1 MSTALTSVSVNNV
14 RCFSGEQRAQ
24 LSKITLL
31 VGDNSVG
38 KTSFLGCL
46 NALGRLAGL
55 DDLQDRVNW
64 FDQEPFSMG
73 SFDTL
78 ARAESSS
85 FRVAI
90 GLADG
95 PISGFAIQF
104 TEGTDVSPKEAV
116 LEVHLSDGPSETAP
130 TLTIVRENPESRS
143 ERWRFHGPAFRF
155 RLGHS
160 DVSHVQFTTWLSQAV
175 RYGQLPFA
183 GDMTQFRK
191 RVGDTSNED
200 LAAFGKFTNFFRRR
214 FRPPKIPLRITPIQ
228 AHGLEP
234 QRLYRFNPLSGVG
247 DHPDLDAM
255 ADLGHHLGVFNGIE
269 VRQSGREA
277 FEVLVDVSGAF
288 RNLQDVGYGVAGVLP
303 FLTGLAG
310 APPNSLFLL
319 QQPEVHLHP
328 SAQAKLVD
336 IMARSDHRFVIET
349 HSDHV
354 IDWFRILAREG
365 HLAPSDVAIIFFE
378 SLPGDPSA
386 TRLHQISLDRQAN
399 LHGQP
404 RSYREFFS
412 TETAKLLGFPL

>member
-1 MSTALTSVSVNNV
+1 MSTALTGVSVANV

-31 VGDNSVG
+31 VGENSVG

-73 SFDTL
+73 SFDTV
-78 ARAESSS
+78 ARSGCTS

-90 GLADG
+90 ELADA
-95 PISGFAIQF
+95 PIGEFAIQF
-104 TEGTDVSPKEAV
+104 AEGTNVSPKEVA
-116 LEVHLSDGPSETAP
+116 LELRLSDGPLETAP

-143 ERWRFHGPAFRF
+143 ERWRFDGPAFRF
-155 RLGHS
+155 RLGQS
-160 DVSHVQFTTWLSQAV
+160 DVSYVQFTTWLSQAV
-175 RYGQLPFA
+175 RYGLLPFA
-183 GDMTQFRK
+183 GERAQFRK
-191 RVGDTSNED
+191 RMGGTTVED
-200 LAAFGKFTNFFRRR
+200 DAAFIKFTNFFRRR
-214 FRPPKIPLRITPIQ
+214 FRPPTAPLRIAPIQ

-234 QRLYRFNPLSGVG
+234 QRLYRFNPFGGAG
-247 DHPDLDAM
+247 DRLDIDAV
-255 ADLGHHLGVFNGIE
+255 ADLGRRLGVFNGIE
-269 VRQSGREA
+269 VRQPGREA

-288 RNLQDVGYGVAGVLP
+288 RNLKDVGYGVASVLP
-303 FLTGLAG
+303 FLTALAG
-310 APPNSLFLL
+310 APPSSLFLL

-336 IMARSDHRFVIET
+336 VMTRSDHRFVIET

-365 HLAPSDVAIIFFE
+365 DLGASDLAIIYFE
-378 SLPGDPSA
+378 SLPDDPPA
-386 TRLHQISLDRQAN
+386 TRLHQISFDRHAN
-399 LHGQP
+399 MRGQP

-412 TETAKLLGFPL
+412 VETARLLGFPP

>member
-1 MSTALTSVSVNNV
+1 MSTALTGVSINNV
-14 RCFSGEQRAQ
+14 RCFSGEQRAH

-31 VGDNSVG
+31 VGENSVG

-78 ARAESSS
+78 ARSGSTS

-90 GLADG
+90 GLVDS
-95 PISGFAIQF
+95 PISEFAIQF
-104 TEGTDVSPKEAV
+104 AEGINVSPREVA
-116 LEVHLSDGPSETAP
+116 LELHLSDSPSATAP

-143 ERWRFHGPAFRF
+143 ERWRFEGPGFQF
-155 RLGHS
+155 RLGQS
-160 DVSHVQFTTWLSQAV
+160 DVSYVQFTTWLSQAV
-175 RYGQLPFA
+175 RYGLLPFA
-183 GDMTQFRK
+183 GDVTQFRK
-191 RVGDTSNED
+191 RMGDTTNED

-214 FRPPKIPLRITPIQ
+214 FRPSKIPLRITPIQ

-234 QRLYRFNPLSGVG
+234 QRLYSFNPLGGGG
-247 DHPDLDAM
+247 DHLDLDTIV
-255 ADLGHHLGVFNGIE
+255 DLGRRLGVFNGIE
-269 VRQSGREA
+269 VRRSGREA
-277 FEVLVDVSGAF
+277 FEVLVDVSGAL
-288 RNLQDVGYGVAGVLP
+288 RNLQDVGYGVASVLP
-303 FLTGLAG
+303 FLTSLAG

-328 SAQAKLVD
+328 SAQANLVG
-336 IMARSDHRFVIET
+336 IMTRSDHRFVIET

-354 IDWFRILAREG
+354 IDWFRILAGEG
-365 HLAPSDVAIIFFE
+365 GLAPSDLAIIYFE
-378 SLPGDPSA
+378 SLPGDPPA
-386 TRLHQISLDRQAN
+386 TRLHQISFDRRAN
-399 LHGQP
+399 MRGQP

-412 TETAKLLGFPL
+412 VETARLLGFPP

>member
-1 MSTALTSVSVNNV
+1 MSATLTDVSLTNV
-14 RCFSGEQRAQ
+14 RCFSGEQGAH

-31 VGDNSVG
+31 VGENSVG
-38 KTSFLGCL
+38 KTTFLGCL

-55 DDLQDRVNW
+55 DDLQDHINW

-78 ARAESSS
+78 ARSGSTS

-95 PISGFAIQF
+95 PIGHFAIQF
-104 TEGTDVSPKEAV
+104 AEGTGASPKEIA
-116 LEVHLSDGPSETAP
+116 LELRLSDSPPEAAP
-130 TLTIVRENPESRS
+130 TLTILREGSGGHS
-143 ERWRFHGPAFRF
+143 ERWRFRGPAFQF
-155 RLGHS
+155 HLGQP
-160 DVSHVQFTTWLSQAV
+160 DVSYVQFTTWLSQAV
-175 RYGQLPFA
+175 RYGLLPFA
-183 GDMTQFRK
+183 GDVTQFRK
-191 RVGDTSNED
+191 RVGDTTNED

-234 QRLYRFNPLSGVG
+234 QRLYRFNPLGGAG
-247 DHPDLDAM
+247 DHLELDAI
-255 ADLGHHLGVFNGIE
+255 ADLGRHLGVFNGIE

-288 RNLQDVGYGVAGVLP
+288 RNLQDVGYGVASVLP
-303 FLTGLAG
+303 FLTALAG
-310 APPNSLFLL
+310 APRNSLFLL

-336 IMARSDHRFVIET
+336 IMARSDHGFVIET

-365 HLAPSDVAIIFFE
+365 GLTPSDVAIIYFE
-378 SLPGDPSA
+378 SLPGDASA
-386 TRLHQISLDRQAN
+386 TRLHQISFDRQAN

-412 TETAKLLGFPL
+412 VETARLLGFPP